1 MLLLLYISFTLLS
14 KKCLTWFLVISFYDY
29 TFVHRIDWDCS
40 NHAHHLFS
48 YCYYAI
54 WPLHIVFT
62 GFPFPY
68 VAVGFVLKKYR
79 QDMVVGIGV
88 IVHVLMLYLVNSVF
102 HNYSERRSRREA
114 VVQLVNS
121 GEAKTVK
128 TVFS

>member
-1 MLLLLYISFTLLS
+1 
-14 KKCLTWFLVISFYDY
+14 
-29 TFVHRIDWDCS
+29 
-40 NHAHHLFS
+40 
-48 YCYYAI
+48 
-54 WPLHIVFT
+54 
-62 GFPFPY
+62 
-68 VAVGFVLKKYR
+68 
-79 QDMVVGIGV
+79 MVVGIGV